1 VFIDEAIFEHLDEDV
16 AALLCE
22 RSVNAVPADAERIEL
37 FHEGRY
43 AAHAHDLGFG
53 WRWALTRDGREIQ
66 EGAALSQASASSSA
80 RRVLA
85 FYARIEG
92 AAPS

>member
-1 VFIDEAIFEHLDEDV
+1 MFIDEAVFEHLDEEV
-16 AALLCE
+16 AALLSE

-37 FHEGRY
+37 FREGRY
-43 AAHAHDLGFG
+43 TAHAHDLGFG

-66 EGAALSQASASSSA
+66 EGAALSQASALSSA

-85 FYARIEG
+85 FYARLDG
-92 AAPS
+92 ANAS